1 VCVAQIRV
9 FGVQRT
15 TEGFDARKFC
25 DKRKYEYILP
35 AWAFD
40 PQAAAHGRPEQHDRL
55 ALKKPKLRQPGNS
68 SARLADEAAALQA
81 IAAAVLAAPLEQPA
95 QTAAAAAAA
104 AATGHANGASG
115 DPSSSSAAPAA
126 AAAVA
131 EDGVSGQPGS
141 SKSSGAAV
149 SKGDVVEDEMASTS
163 KVGADVLQ
171 RLR

>member
-1 VCVAQIRV
+1 M

-35 AWAFD
+35 AWTFD
-40 PQAAAHGRPEQHDRL
+40 PQAAAHGRPEQHDKM

-95 QTAAAAAAA
+95 ATADATA
-104 AATGHANGASG
+104 AATGDANGASG
-115 DPSSSSAAPAA
+115 DPDSSSAAPAA
-126 AAAVA
+126 AAAAAAVA
-131 EDGVSGQPGS
+131 DEGVSGQSGR
-141 SKSSGAAV
+141 SKSSGGAAV
-149 SKGDVVEDEMASTS
+149 SKGDAVEDEMASTS